1 MAGIALRGRAVMIGL
16 RDFDA
21 GRQPLLLLFRER
33 NIVDALTEAHHERW
47 NIGVLEHLHLVIAD
61 EHGDIGPD
69 VLEHPRHFRHG
80 ALARIVSLLLGGKLD
95 LLLEIFLGAQLRQF
109 LELERAVAIGQGRI
123 APIGFDAL
131 VPLLG
136 RRRQQ
141 RAVRGAHAQYDLCH
155 GSVLYRQVGRSPITS
170 RS

>member
-1 MAGIALRGRAVMIGL
+1 MAGIALRSPAVMIGL

-33 NIVDALTEAHHERW
+33 NVVDAVTEAHHEGW

-69 VLEHPRHFRHG
+69 FLEHPRHFRHG

-95 LLLEIFLGAQLRQF
+95 LLLEVFLGAQLRQF
-109 LELERAVAIGQGRI
+109 LELERAIAIGQRRI
-123 APIGFDAL
+123 APICFDPL
-131 VPLLG
+131 VPLFG
-136 RRRQQ
+136 RRRQ
-141 RAVRGAHAQYDLCH
+141 
-155 GSVLYRQVGRSPITS
+155 
-170 RS
+170 